1 MHKKYTVAHTKPARP
16 GPRLLLAW
24 AIALL
29 ALCYLVPAASTHA
42 QSPTWLERSTQYF
55 DILYTPGNEAYAEAY
70 AGFVDGIYE
79 DISTT
84 FDHRTETPLTI
95 HLYPSFETYHEVNP
109 TAKDMPGVVA
119 HADFRRRMLAV
130 VLPQT
135 QQQTPEEIQNNIRHE
150 LTHIVAAELSNN
162 RLNTGFQEGIAQYN
176 ELPSPEL
183 ERKKNLLARSLENNG
198 LMDWSSFDNR
208 ENIYGYPEQGY
219 PQTLAT
225 VAFLIETYGFD
236 KFRAFLI
243 NSGASS
249 GYRSALEATYGIPA
263 SELESQWKAWLP
275 TYIDGTSAQNAAAG
289 YDLSYPRRLLDAG
302 RYGEARAE
310 LEQTVE
316 WLRSTPQED
325 LLAEAE
331 KLLIRSRAGEKA
343 EELATEA
350 RSALVAADYE
360 SASHWRYPPRTGACG
375 LCCAH
380 RPGAACQPA
389 ACRSR
394 RPGAHVSP
402 ARSPQQC
409 RCCRRRICF
418 AGRHSARARSPRT
431 ARFGGWHAARGRAGA
446 GDAGHHRRDYEPVG
460 ALDAARARTMVG
472 ALRPLHAQASWQ
484 PAERSFYHAIL

>member
-1 MHKKYTVAHTKPARP
+1 MALYTKGLTMHKPYTTTHPTPARR

-29 ALCYLVPAASTHA
+29 ALCCFVPAASTHA
-42 QSPTWLERSTQYF
+42 QSPTWQERSTQYF

-360 SASHWRYPPRTGACG
+360 SASSLVAEARDAYAAIGDTRREQVLAVYAARIDRAQHANQQLAEAADLARTFR
-375 LCCAH
+375 L
-380 RPGAACQPA
+380 PE
-389 ACRSR
+389 
-394 RPGAHVSP
+394 
-402 ARSPQQC
+402 ARSSADAAAAE
-409 RCCRRRICF
+409 F
-418 AGRHSARARSPRT
+418 ASLGDT
-431 ARFGGWHAARGRAGA
+431 ARVQEARELRDSVDGMQRVAALALVTLGIIGVIMSLWGRW
-446 GDAGHHRRDYEPVG
+446 
-460 ALDAARARTMVG
+460 T
-472 ALRPLHAQASWQ
+472 LREQELW
-484 PAERSFYHAIL
+484 